1 MNSAFG
7 LAMKFLRRDWREGEW
22 RVLFLA
28 LVLAVGSLA
37 TVGMFADRIGQGLD
51 RQAASLLGA
60 DLRITSTRPIP
71 EGYRRSAALH
81 GLRSVESLVFP
92 SMVSHREKVLLAE
105 IEAVEEGYPLRG
117 RIQTD
122 GAAQGIP
129 ARGTVWADD
138 RLMRRL
144 GLKRGSEVGIGNRRF
159 TVAAMMVKDV
169 GQTMGFGS
177 FAPRVMMNQADVAS
191 TGLVQNGSRITY
203 RMLFAGGK
211 AGIAAF
217 RKSLGK
223 DDKVEDV
230 TDARPEIRTTLER
243 AGHFLGLA
251 ALTSAML
258 AGVAIMLASRR
269 YVSRHMDSSAVLRCL
284 GAKRSQVRWIFL
296 HQFWLSG
303 VLAVI
308 FGILLAYA
316 LQGALV
322 SYLMPDAD
330 LPWPGAMPAFKAAVS
345 GLALL
350 FGFAYLPLARL
361 SRVSPMRVM
370 RREAGLPPLSG
381 WLVYGAGGIVL
392 CLLFLWQAGT
402 VKLGFAVLGGLILG
416 LAADAALV
424 QLLLRALARLAG
436 GRGVARQAFRNLAR
450 HSGSVALQVVML
462 SLGGMALLVLTLVR
476 GDLLQSWQ
484 DKLPPD
490 APNRFLVGIQPGQK
504 QSVLDFFAS
513 HRLPEPVL
521 LPMVKGRLVAIDGR
535 EISGSDYPE
544 PKARALVEREF
555 NLSYAEHLPSWNAIT
570 GGKWWGGDRGRKLE
584 ETALFSVEEGLAKTL
599 GIRLGDRLTYDVA
612 GTRLTARVTNLRRVQ
627 WDSMRVNFFVI
638 ATPELLENYPP
649 SYLTSFH
656 LPMDRAGF
664 GGELAEAFPNLL
676 IIDMDAVISQI
687 RDIISKVSRAISAV
701 FLFTLLSGL
710 VVLYAALLA
719 TQDERVRQAAILRVL
734 GAGRAYLDRL
744 HMAEFALSGALAG
757 LLAAASAALLGFVL
771 AHRVL
776 DMPYRSGMSVWLV
789 GIFGG
794 MALVML
800 AGWLNTRSLVS
811 ASPLPILRGE

>member
-1 MNSAFG
+1 MKNSFV

-37 TVGMFADRIGQGLD
+37 TVGMFADRIRQALD
-51 RQAASLLGA
+51 QQAASLLGA
-60 DLRITSTRPIP
+60 DLRITSTRPMA
-71 EGYRRSAALH
+71 ESYRKEAALY
-81 GLRSVESLVFP
+81 GLRSLEGLSFP
-92 SMVSHREKVLLAE
+92 SMVSHREKVLLSE

-117 RIQTD
+117 RIQAD
-122 GAAQGIP
+122 GASQGIP
-129 ARGTVWADD
+129 ARGTVWADE

-144 GLKRGSEVGIGNRRF
+144 GLVKGSEVGIGNRRF
-159 TVAAMMVKDV
+159 TVAAILVKDV
-169 GQTMGFGS
+169 GQTIGFGS
-177 FAPRVMMNQADVAS
+177 FAPRVMMNEADVPS

-203 RMLFAGGK
+203 RMLFAGDK

-269 YVSRHMDSSAVLRCL
+269 YVSRHLDSSAVLRCL
-284 GAKRSQVRWIFL
+284 GAEQRQVRWIFL
-296 HQFWLSG
+296 HQFWFSG
-303 VLAVI
+303 LLAMTI
-308 FGILLAYA
+308 GLLLAYA

-322 SYLMPDAD
+322 SYLMPEAG
-330 LPWPGAMPAFKAAVS
+330 LPGPGAMPAFKAAIS

-361 SRVSPMRVM
+361 GNVSPLRVM
-370 RREAGLPPLSG
+370 RREMGLPPLSG
-381 WLVYGAGGIVL
+381 WVVYGAGGLAL

-402 VKLGFAVLGGLILG
+402 AKLGLSVLGGLLLG
-416 LAADAALV
+416 LAVDAALAW
-424 QLLLRALARLAG
+424 LLLRALARLAS
-436 GRGVARQAFRNLAR
+436 RVGVVRQAFRNLAR
-450 HSGSVALQVVML
+450 HSGSVVLQVVML

-490 APNRFLVGIQPGQK
+490 APNRFLVGIQPGQ
-504 QSVLDFFAS
+504 QQEVLRFFS
-513 HRLPEPVL
+513 DHGLPGPQL

-535 EISGSDYPE
+535 EISGADYPE
-544 PKARALVEREF
+544 PRARALVEREF
-555 NLSYAEHLPSWNAIT
+555 NLSYAEKLPSWNVIS
-570 GGKWWGGDRGRKLE
+570 GGKWWDLKGAKE
-584 ETALFSVEEGLAKTL
+584 EKAQISIEEGIAKTL

-612 GTRLTARVTNLRRVQ
+612 GSRFTARITNLRRVQ

-638 ATPELLENYPP
+638 TTPDILKSYPE
-649 SYLTSFH
+649 SYLTSFY
-656 LPMDRAGF
+656 LPKDRAGF
-664 GGELAEAFPNLL
+664 GDELAEAFPNLL
-676 IIDMDAVISQI
+676 FVDMDAVISQI
-687 RDIISKVSRAISAV
+687 RDIISKVSRAIGAV
-701 FLFTLLSGL
+701 FMFTLLSGL

-719 TQDERVRQAAILRVL
+719 THDERVQQAAILRVL

-744 HMAEFALSGALAG
+744 HLAEFAVTGTLAG
-757 LLAAASAALLGFVL
+757 FFASASAVLLGFML
-771 AHRVL
+771 ARRVL
-776 DMPYRSGMSVWLV
+776 DIPYRSGISVWIV
-789 GIFGG
+789 GILGG
-794 MALVML
+794 IMLVTL
-800 AGWLNTRSLVS
+800 AGWLNARSLVK